1 MVVRQKFSILM
12 VVLLLFNSF
21 LSGCAGKEVSVENGS
36 TEVSDQPSKP
46 VEIGIIQIIEH
57 PALDSSRLG
66 FIDALIDSGL
76 KEGEDFKID
85 FQNAQG
91 DGPTAQ
97 TIAQNFVSSKKDLIF
112 AIATPTAEAAFN
124 ATKEIPILITAVTD
138 PVDAGLAESMDNP
151 GTNVTGTSDAAPM
164 GRQFELLKELIPSAK
179 KVGIIYNT
187 SERNSEIQVEAA
199 KELSGE
205 FGFEIIPQGIT
216 STNEMPQVLDFLS
229 TKIDVLYIP
238 TDNMVASSMAII
250 SQKCLDSGIPIIGS
264 EQAHVEGGA
273 LATEGIDYY
282 KLGFQTGL
290 MAIEVLNGAN
300 PETMAIETLKDT
312 TLAIN
317 VDSARLLN
325 ITVPQEMLDKAE
337 IIKGGAAN

>member
-1 MVVRQKFSILM
+1 MVAKQKLSILL
-12 VVLLLFNSF
+12 VVLLIFSSL
-21 LSGCAGKEVSVENGS
+21 LSGCGNKEIPINNES
-36 TEVSDQPSKP
+36 TETTQTGKP
-46 VEIGIIQIIEH
+46 IEIGVTQIIEH
-57 PALDSSRLG
+57 PALDSARLG
-66 FIDALIDSGL
+66 FIDALASKGL
-76 KEGEDFKID
+76 KDGENLKID

-97 TIAQNFVSSKKDLIF
+97 TIAQNFVSGKKDLIF

-124 ATKEIPILITAVTD
+124 ATNEIPILITAVTD
-138 PVDAGLAESMDNP
+138 PVDAGLAETLEKP

-164 GRQFELLKELIPSAK
+164 DRQFQLLKELLPNVK

-187 SERNSEIQVEAA
+187 SERNSEIQVEMA
-199 KELSGE
+199 KKLSGDY
-205 FGFEIIPQGIT
+205 GLEIITQGIT
-216 STNEMPQVLDFLS
+216 GTNEMPQVLDFI
-229 TKIDVLYIP
+229 TGKIDVMYIP

-250 SQKCLDSGIPIIGS
+250 SQKCMDKRIPIIGS

-290 MAIEVLNGAN
+290 MAIEVLNGAK
-300 PETMAIETLKDT
+300 PETMPIETLKET

-317 VDSARLLN
+317 IEAAKQLGIV
-325 ITVPQEMLDKAE
+325 IPQEMLDKAE
-337 IIKGGAAN
+337 IVKAVQ

>member
-1 MVVRQKFSILM
+1 MVAKQKLSILL
-12 VVLLLFNSF
+12 VVLLIFSSL
-21 LSGCAGKEVSVENGS
+21 LSGCGNKEIPINNERTETTQTGK
-36 TEVSDQPSKP
+36 PI
-46 VEIGIIQIIEH
+46 EIGVTQIIEH
-57 PALDSSRLG
+57 PALDSARLG
-66 FIDALIDSGL
+66 FIDALASKGL
-76 KEGEDFKID
+76 KDGENLKID

-97 TIAQNFVSSKKDLIF
+97 TIAQNFVSGKKDLIF

-124 ATKEIPILITAVTD
+124 ATNEIPILITAVTD
-138 PVDAGLAESMDNP
+138 PVDAGLAETLEKP

-164 GRQFELLKELIPSAK
+164 DRQFQLLKELLPNVK

-187 SERNSEIQVEAA
+187 SERNSEIQVEMA
-199 KELSGE
+199 KKLSGDY
-205 FGFEIIPQGIT
+205 GLEIITQGIT
-216 STNEMPQVLDFLS
+216 GTNEMPQVLDFI
-229 TKIDVLYIP
+229 TGKIDVMYIP

-250 SQKCLDSGIPIIGS
+250 SQKCMDKRIPIIGS

-290 MAIEVLNGAN
+290 MAIEVLNGAK
-300 PETMAIETLKDT
+300 PETMPIETLKET

-317 VDSARLLN
+317 IEAAKQLGIV
-325 ITVPQEMLDKAE
+325 IPQEMLDKAE
-337 IIKGGAAN
+337 IVKAVQ